1 VKEKKIDW
9 EYKTALSFSQ
19 GYVFFDL
26 MAHSLFAL
34 KYWIVALKT
43 REIMR
48 REPDTLLW
56 FKVWSVTIFQISLI
70 VSTQVFFWFVVGDK
84 VW

>member
-1 VKEKKIDW
+1 MKEKKIDW

-48 REPDTLLW
+48 REPDTLL
-56 FKVWSVTIFQISLI
+56 
-70 VSTQVFFWFVVGDK
+70 
-84 VW
+84 

>member
-1 VKEKKIDW
+1 MNILLWDLAYVKEKFIVW
-9 EYKTALSFSQ
+9 EYRTVESFSQ

-48 REPDTLLW
+48 REPDTLL
-56 FKVWSVTIFQISLI
+56 
-70 VSTQVFFWFVVGDK
+70 
-84 VW
+84 